1 MTITYSLTRNGDLEL
16 VVPLSQLLFLLRL
29 LGLVTLG
36 TGVIRAIFHSLGTTP
51 DLRDLLNN
59 KVKPGAIAP
68 AVNFN
73 MWGEILS
80 GPLDLVTFRETSRSK
95 TSSSVHKRSSGNKS
109 G

>member
-1 MTITYSLTRNGDLEL
+1 M
-16 VVPLSQLLFLLRL
+16 
-29 LGLVTLG
+29 
-36 TGVIRAIFHSLGTTP
+36 IRAIFHSLGTTP

-95 TSSSVHKRSSGNKS
+95 TSSSVHKRSNEQGISQNLNRRKS
-109 G
+109 RTCLKKRGVK